1 MQGSSLYTLK
11 MGTQFSWF
19 YDVIA
24 VSVLLICIFMS
35 GKKGFLRGIIA
46 AVGCGLALALSLGI
60 SASIAESLYTNTMRS
75 GNIRKIDKIMRS
87 DMLVTKYSAYLE
99 SLSYNIRPSDEKLTM
114 LFSTDQNYDEALC
127 NYINNV
133 NGRKLMDDEE
143 TLKVVHE
150 GYAVVVSDIVSK
162 NMSKYAAEVAAREV
176 MKDSSGMQELIPM
189 LMEKEDFTPAAK
201 FITDNYTAPAFI
213 TIYKLWAFI
222 IIFAASALLTIFI
235 ANSMASRDERQSTSS
250 HIIGGF
256 CGAVT
261 GLVIIF
267 TVAVASRLGAVTG
280 SNEMIFF
287 NNDVIDKSLIF
298 KYFYNFASMI

>member
-1 MQGSSLYTLK
+1 MPAHVE

-24 VSVLLICIFMS
+24 VSILLICIFFS

-60 SASIAESLYTNTMRS
+60 SASAAEGLYTNTMRS
-75 GNIRKIDKIMRS
+75 GNIRKVDKIMRS
-87 DMLVTKYSAYLE
+87 DMLVTKYCAYLE
-99 SLSYNIRPSDEKLTM
+99 SLNYNIRPSSEKLTE
-114 LFSTDQNYDEALC
+114 LFNSDVNYDEALC
-127 NYINNV
+127 KYINNV
-133 NGRKLMDDEE
+133 NGRKLMEDDE

-150 GYAVVVSDIVSK
+150 GYAVVVRDIVAK
-162 NMSKYAAEVAAREV
+162 NMSKYAAEVAAQEV

-189 LMEKEDFTPAAK
+189 LMDKDDLTPAAK
-201 FITDNYTAPAFI
+201 FITDNYTAPAFV
-213 TIYKLWAFI
+213 TIYKLWGFI
-222 IIFAASALLTIFI
+222 ILFIASALLTIFV

-261 GLVIIF
+261 GLIIIF
-267 TVAVASRLGAVTG
+267 TVAAASRLGAVTG

-287 NNDVIDKSLIF
+287 NNDVVDKSLIF
-298 KYFYNFASMI
+298 KYFYEFASKI